1 MTKMMRE
8 LENDKKAMKY
18 EKVVIRIKFQ
28 NKFILQGL
36 FRPKELGL
44 KI

>member
-1 MTKMMRE
+1 MRE

-28 NKFILQGL
+28 NKIILQGL
-36 FRPKELGL
+36 FRPKESGL
-44 KI
+44 